1 MQKCPNCGRPTAR
14 TVDWACQWCGYPL
27 LSRSYTKIDKTYKEL
42 QEERLGES
50 RPLVAEPEPVAE
62 AEPEPVEEA
71 EPEPVAEAEPEP
83 VAEAE
88 AEPEPVAEAEPEP
101 VAEAEA
107 EPEPVAEAEPEPV
120 VEAEPEPVAEAEPEP
135 VAEAEPEPVAEAEPE
150 PVAEAEPDFGTETAS
165 GEIEVAVE
173 GIAAAYQANKVAA
186 NERFT
191 DKVLKVSGAVDK
203 VVVRDTVDVY
213 YVLLKGVARKVLW
226 NVRCTFAKK
235 DEAKLRK
242 LTAGQ
247 AVVVQGKYAGYERNI
262 LLKDCALLG

>member
-27 LSRSYTKIDKTYKEL
+27 LSKSYKKIDKTYKEL

-50 RPLVAEPEPVAE
+50 RSLVAEPEPVVE
-62 AEPEPVEEA
+62 VEP

-88 AEPEPVAEAEPEP
+88 TEPVVEAEPESVDEAEPEPEPVAEAEPEP
-101 VAEAEA
+101 VAE
-107 EPEPVAEAEPEPV
+107 
-120 VEAEPEPVAEAEPEP
+120 
-135 VAEAEPEPVAEAEPE
+135 
-150 PVAEAEPDFGTETAS
+150 PDFGTETAS
-165 GEIEVAVE
+165 GEIEITVE

-213 YVLLKGVARKVLW
+213 YVLLKSVAQKALW
-226 NVRCTFAKK
+226 SVRCTFARQ
-235 DEAKLRK
+235 DGAKLRK